1 MASSIVA
8 PPRRSSQATPQN
20 NHNGLVNHDRPLGLG
35 LGLAL
40 NAEDDVVKVPR
51 KLQLVATPE
60 ADEPTPRNTNVSF
73 ADNQQQQQ
81 QQQQLSPTSVHSFH
95 SRPSEEARPQ
105 MHSRQPSSAT
115 SEVDM
120 GVQLDLALSYISRGP
135 LAGTALSQASSSRP
149 ASSAYFSSS
158 RPRQKIQQFSSQ
170 KNNPHTPGSLRHGPS
185 RLGPKNSKGVSS
197 SGQDEATASG
207 IRSATVDDFRTAL
220 ERLNEMKVY
229 IRSHSSQ
236 SRVAE
241 GEPDASTSASALPP
255 VPLPP
260 LMQSPASSALSPGG
274 MDGRTSPPLSWT
286 GMAKRPASNAPLARS
301 EDIAHLLTQARALAQ
316 PTALFANAKQEEPQ
330 RRTLAP
336 QRPPRKLRSRMELRS
351 PHAEGVGQEQQKE
364 EDRAEGSMGRRSR
377 SGLMTSA
384 STPEGA
390 LGRVPLDSGS
400 STSGS
405 IEGNEE
411 DRDQKEKGEEM
422 EEVLTHEG
430 APRQQQQRGV
440 RRRGSNVAQPGP
452 EGKGLTIEVS
462 KSQSSDAATE
472 VDALRAG
479 LRFVIGCYDD
489 LHQQQQKPGY
499 GGVSEAIIAHLTKER
514 MQNFFPRDSSS
525 PAPDSSGAATDGASN
540 EVGTLATNAKNTGA
554 LRPRSRSFLKAL
566 AKGKPSLVSDA
577 ARFRLSSHST
587 GLNRISRLPTIDARR
602 LEATSGFAGDGGY
615 SHGVVG
621 PSNRLSMMTSLT
633 PVESPSKDDGTSSDV
648 TSSSH
653 NPGRANIGSRRRTNS
668 NPLSSS
674 LWSARIGGGK
684 LSSPS
689 ARSESN
695 LGGFFES
702 ESPEA
707 SNGSRSSHAEALRKA
722 YNDVARIAEEKR
734 TMQAEM
740 EELSQAVFAEAN
752 EMVRSERIKAAALDK
767 ELESLRKAMA
777 AAQQQRNEEGEEL
790 SEIERGAKDEN
801 EAQMMAAVAQAAR
814 ETAEAEDE
822 AAAWKLEAE
831 SFEERCQIL
840 EEALAKAMELLA
852 ERNDA
857 MHAAED
863 DSMSRSVADADG
875 EYLEQDEAEKEGK
888 IVDNETTWAPGAW
901 PMSLTSSSSFEAP
914 AESVVTKDK
923 SHSVD
928 MLRAPQ
934 TTHGPGRRISNTH
947 DEISS
952 LSLAASPSLSPH
964 SGISG
969 SIRRSSVL
977 PHHEFNESTG
987 SFYSLGEAEISDE
1000 ASISQRQASTVA
1012 NPPEAGGPGSES
1024 DDGSRKIA
1032 GFPSLLALSSSKRE
1046 GKSLVGD
1053 EDNPEPEE
1061 TLRLSERPK
1070 DAEDHQEDDVDD
1082 DTKKAGFYESSLSG
1096 FNTPATTPEDVTIR
1110 RSSSVD
1116 TRTYGAR
1123 QAKQTP
1129 SAHQAQL
1136 VSSHENVSRS
1146 RSRSRS
1152 RSKQRWSG
1160 NYSPIVS
1167 SRTSVHMDDELEDED
1182 EDEQEAQS
1190 IADLKDEGISIG
1202 NDGDEVRQRRRKVI
1216 DPFDASSQS
1225 QEASPLPHIITK
1237 RLGPVD
1243 NLLAG
1248 SVASGGTGDVDSPMP
1263 SPVSSGVGGH
1273 SRRSS
1278 ALPGNNSSRHA
1289 SLALP
1294 PRPPQPQSPLPLP
1307 PANSPSPSN
1316 SQSHADID
1324 DRSFLFHKPAAL
1336 SVEPTAADR
1345 SLQHASVNDFP
1356 QGRLTDQA
1364 PTQRQEQ
1371 GQEDQERRE
1380 EEQEMEDSVT
1390 TIPNMSSLPKTSPR
1404 STMNPMLR
1412 PFRKASGP
1420 GLPVV
1425 SYAGDLFLSEVDQD
1439 LDTGPF
1445 SPSDENGGGASEMR
1459 ESMEQIR
1466 EENYYPVSVN
1476 GRQIDLH
1483 DRRSHHDRQS
1493 RVTSGSG
1500 SIHSTGGHTTA
1511 ASISGSSIFDGSLA
1525 SSVGGGQTQAA
1536 AKGRKGSLNPF
1547 SNLRRS
1553 KASSHTVDSNE
1564 TSLTTPSWSSSHAE
1578 APRRSQESK
1587 DVNQNARSPIQRN
1600 ESSFAN
1606 ASDLTSRAS
1615 TDEGA
1620 RSRLE
1625 SSNGSNAALSLSSS
1639 GAAPAL
1645 AQRKTST
1652 KKKGSS
1658 GKSSIL
1664 KNMPST
1670 TASSDPPSMLLQQ
1683 QSTSPFDLKSRSI
1696 PSVASRTSIADDA
1709 GDVHR
1714 RAPSIASTSSAGAIT
1729 AFSGSTGGSS
1739 RLRSPVQSPIEVGN
1753 GDEEAEAEVD
1763 GQQGETD
1770 GWQTFSQISS
1780 PQIGSTGRPPTHH
1793 YFGPSSTG
1801 KPPVP
1806 QQETFG
1812 RKRNYGARRR

>member
-1 MASSIVA
+1 MIL
-8 PPRRSSQATPQN
+8 TPS
-20 NHNGLVNHDRPLGLG
+20 
-35 LGLAL
+35 
-40 NAEDDVVKVPR
+40 
-51 KLQLVATPE
+51 LQ
-60 ADEPTPRNTNVSF
+60 
-73 ADNQQQQQ
+73 
-81 QQQQLSPTSVHSFH
+81 
-95 SRPSEEARPQ
+95 
-105 MHSRQPSSAT
+105 
-115 SEVDM
+115 
-120 GVQLDLALSYISRGP
+120 
-135 LAGTALSQASSSRP
+135 
-149 ASSAYFSSS
+149 
-158 RPRQKIQQFSSQ
+158 
-170 KNNPHTPGSLRHGPS
+170 
-185 RLGPKNSKGVSS
+185 
-197 SGQDEATASG
+197 
-207 IRSATVDDFRTAL
+207 
-220 ERLNEMKVY
+220 
-229 IRSHSSQ
+229 
-236 SRVAE
+236 
-241 GEPDASTSASALPP
+241 
-255 VPLPP
+255 
-260 LMQSPASSALSPGG
+260 
-274 MDGRTSPPLSWT
+274 
-286 GMAKRPASNAPLARS
+286 
-301 EDIAHLLTQARALAQ
+301 
-316 PTALFANAKQEEPQ
+316 
-330 RRTLAP
+330 
-336 QRPPRKLRSRMELRS
+336 
-351 PHAEGVGQEQQKE
+351 
-364 EDRAEGSMGRRSR
+364 
-377 SGLMTSA
+377 
-384 STPEGA
+384 
-390 LGRVPLDSGS
+390 
-400 STSGS
+400 
-405 IEGNEE
+405 
-411 DRDQKEKGEEM
+411 
-422 EEVLTHEG
+422 
-430 APRQQQQRGV
+430 
-440 RRRGSNVAQPGP
+440 
-452 EGKGLTIEVS
+452 
-462 KSQSSDAATE
+462 
-472 VDALRAG
+472 
-479 LRFVIGCYDD
+479 
-489 LHQQQQKPGY
+489 HQQQQKPGY

-525 PAPDSSGAATDGASN
+525 PVPDSSGAIDGASN

-674 LWSARIGGGK
+674 LWSTRIGGGK

-777 AAQQQRNEEGEEL
+777 AAQQQRNEDGDAL

-875 EYLEQDEAEKEGK
+875 DDQEQDEAENEAK

-901 PMSLTSSSSFEAP
+901 PIGLTSSSSFEPP
-914 AESVVTKDK
+914 AESVATKDK
-923 SHSVD
+923 SHPVD

-934 TTHGPGRRISNTH
+934 TIHGPGRRISTTH
-947 DEISS
+947 DEISN

-969 SIRRSSVL
+969 SVRRSSVL

-1012 NPPEAGGPGSES
+1012 NPLEAGGPASES

-1032 GFPSLLALSSSKRE
+1032 GFPSLLALSSSKRNE
-1046 GKSLVGD
+1046 KLLVED

-1061 TLRLSERPK
+1061 TLRLSERSK
-1070 DAEDHQEDDVDD
+1070 DAEDHQKDDADD
-1082 DTKKAGFYESSLSG
+1082 DANKAGCYESSLSG

-1129 SAHQAQL
+1129 AATQAQL
-1136 VSSHENVSRS
+1136 VSSHENVSQR

-1182 EDEQEAQS
+1182 EDEQEPHS
-1190 IADLKDEGISIG
+1190 IADLKDGGKFTG
-1202 NDGDEVRQRRRKVI
+1202 NDGDGKRQRRRKVI

-1248 SVASGGTGDVDSPMP
+1248 SVASGGTGDVDSPLP

-1316 SQSHADID
+1316 SQSHADND
-1324 DRSFLFHKPAAL
+1324 DRSFLLHKPAAL
-1336 SVEPTAADR
+1336 SVESTSADR
-1345 SLQHASVNDFP
+1345 SLQHASANEIPRGRFTD
-1356 QGRLTDQA
+1356 QARLTDRA
-1364 PTQRQEQ
+1364 PTQWQEQ
-1371 GQEDQERRE
+1371 GQEDQERME
-1380 EEQEMEDSVT
+1380 EEQEMEDFVT
-1390 TIPNMSSLPKTSPR
+1390 TIPNMSSLAKTSPR
-1404 STMNPMLR
+1404 STMNPTLR

-1425 SYAGDLFLSEVDQD
+1425 SYAGDLFLSEADQD

-1445 SPSDENGGGASEMR
+1445 SPSDENGGRAGEMR

-1483 DRRSHHDRQS
+1483 DRRSQHDRQS

-1606 ASDLTSRAS
+1606 TSDLTSQAS
-1615 TDEGA
+1615 IDEGA

-1652 KKKGSS
+1652 KIKGSS

-1670 TASSDPPSMLLQQ
+1670 IASSDPPSMLLQQ
-1683 QSTSPFDLKSRSI
+1683 QPTSPFNSKTRSI
-1696 PSVASRTSIADDA
+1696 PSVASRTSITDDA